1 MAAVV
6 IHTGNNEEDISNR
19 GELPPAA
26 VFALQRSTAF
36 CALFNQL
43 GFNEE
48 ARKATTEALMF
59 IASNFGTHCLLP
71 KLMPAELSWKL
82 LMPSPLLMKI
92 WKCSTLIIAD
102 PYMSLLKSMMSTYEG
117 H

>member
-1 MAAVV
+1 MV
-6 IHTGNNEEDISNR
+6 IHARNIEDDMSNS
-19 GELPPAA
+19 GELPLATVSVVQRNPA
-26 VFALQRSTAF
+26 FR
-36 CALFNQL
+36 ALFNQL

-48 ARKATTEALMF
+48 ARKATTEALVF

-82 LMPSPLLMKI
+82 LMPSPLLKKT

-102 PYMSLLKSMMSTYEG
+102 LYMSLLKLTMSTYRG

>member
-1 MAAVV
+1 MV
-6 IHTGNNEEDISNR
+6 IHAGNIESDIGNNGI
-19 GELPPAA
+19 LPPTT
-26 VFALQRSTAF
+26 VSALQRSLAF
-36 CALFNQL
+36 RALFNQL

-59 IASNFGTHCLLP
+59 IASNFGTHCLPP

-82 LMPSPLLMKI
+82 LMPSPLLKKI
-92 WKCSTLIIAD
+92 WKCSTLIIVD
-102 PYMSLLKSMMSTYEG
+102 PYMSLPESTMSTYGG